1 MKRILL
7 TTLVLILG
15 GTMVLADEITPQQTV
30 KNDQAYFTANI
41 QKQPKTDK
49 QKQGITNHFTFFTIN
64 VQVNGK
70 IDNFNAPTGPQN

>member
-7 TTLVLILG
+7 TTLALILG
-15 GTMVLADEITPQQTV
+15 SAIVLADEVTPQQTV

-70 IDNFNAPTGPQN
+70 IDNFTAPTKPQN

>member
-1 MKRILL
+1 MKSILL
-7 TTLVLILG
+7 TALVLILG
-15 GTMVLADEITPQQTV
+15 GTMVLADEDTPQQTV

-70 IDNFNAPTGPQN
+70 IDNFNTPKEPQN

>member
-1 MKRILL
+1 MKKVLL
-7 TTLVLILG
+7 ITLALILG
-15 GTMVLADEITPQQTV
+15 STIVLADEVTPQQTV

-70 IDNFNAPTGPQN
+70 IDNFNTPTKPQN